1 MNTKREIVDVFDDQP
16 GDGCPPPAVFTQTGT
31 AGQMRACGAFWP
43 EANFEAD
50 KMEAL
55 ALQFS
60 KQFGFATVR
69 VPYCLTVEAERLGAT
84 IFQGRDNSQP
94 SVSGSP
100 FMTDDMVPGP
110 VPDDMISP
118 EEFVSGGR
126 CAMVAE
132 VAGRIMRGHEDLFV
146 TAGMQDPACVAGQ
159 ILACGGQLAPDRA
172 VSGQLLEV
180 GIEGL
185 DDHGA
190 VVADIVDS
198 LEEFLKGNMACS
210 GNSAVALVYMDI
222 AQVFLAAG
230 PYGVAELG
238 LLDVHVEAVQMNLDV
253 VAAHVLAELYGVLG
267 HIEDMGLKAV
277 DALHADG
284 DVSGLLGVGHVLLHA
299 LNSPVPLLLGAG
311 LLGDVAPACV
321 VYAAQDRSAQIVADV
336 DALFHGGHGSLADF
350 GIRGNRVGL
359 GREGGGAYAVDAHSL
374 KLLLYGFHGEGKG
387 VGDGEV
393 DDLKAH
399 FLCLGDDPEILFTE
413 ALGPDKAVNAEFEIH
428 NLSSQSF

>member
-55 ALQFS
+55 SLQFS
-60 KQFGFATVR
+60 KQFGFATAR

-132 VAGRIMRGHEDLFV
+132 VARRIMRDHEDLFV

-159 ILACGGQLAPDRA
+159 ILGTENMMMGYMLEPDVVRSWVDAMVPYTCEYGRLLSENADNVTIIGAANTDVFTPEMYADLTEAQLRRTISSISSFKTIHSCGN
-172 VSGQLLEV
+172 SYEM
-180 GIEGL
+180 I
-185 DDHGA
+185 
-190 VVADIVDS
+190 DS
-198 LEEFLKGNMACS
+198 LVTLGADGLSLEASHETEMYMGK
-210 GNSAVALVYMDI
+210 VAGRCKMFGTVNPV
-222 AQVFLAAG
+222 QT
-230 PYGVAELG
+230 
-238 LLDVHVEAVQMNLDV
+238 LLMGTPSDV
-253 VAAHVLAELYGVLG
+253 VSEA
-267 HIEDMGLKAV
+267 K
-277 DALHADG
+277 
-284 DVSGLLGVGHVLLHA
+284 
-299 LNSPVPLLLGAG
+299 
-311 LLGDVAPACV
+311 
-321 VYAAQDRSAQIVADV
+321 RSA
-336 DALFHGGHGSLADF
+336 DAGFDIITPECGVPPMTPDDNLLA
-350 GIRGNRVGL
+350 L
-359 GREGGGAYAVDAHSL
+359 SQYRER
-374 KLLLYGFHGEGKG
+374 
-387 VGDGEV
+387 
-393 DDLKAH
+393 
-399 FLCLGDDPEILFTE
+399 LC
-413 ALGPDKAVNAEFEIH
+413 
-428 NLSSQSF
+428 